1 MGEQDGRV
9 AREASVGPTRA
20 GNASNPCR
28 PRRITR
34 PASRPKEHIKPLP
47 QPPRTSAL
55 PRPFHFLLFLGAGFW
70 IVAARGLA
78 ERATQGLT
86 VRFNLSIISN
96 LLQQLFFLFLLLIG
110 FAVLHWISAR
120 NTASNSLTRLNG
132 IRATNALPARA
143 TTREEW
149 QRGAALGWAL
159 ILAAV
164 LPMMLLG
171 SLHPEFNF
179 NFANLGYALLSLL
192 TIAVATLALE
202 VAFRGFLFIQ
212 FIEATGP
219 VFATIFLSF
228 LYATL
233 SAFRPD
239 ATGLSIL
246 DTFLFAVLFCT
257 AYLRTRALWIGWG
270 IHFAWSAVAA
280 IVFGLPITIDFGF
293 NNLIFTSVT
302 GPEGLT
308 GGPYGP
314 EAAFVTAI
322 VLIIGIFVLR
332 RITRHYAWEYTYTPP
347 IASGYPM
354 DIAPPAA
361 HTAMENEAAATPAPL
376 VQILG
381 ATPTAASTNPVI
393 DDHLNRNGS

>member
-1 MGEQDGRV
+1 
-9 AREASVGPTRA
+9 
-20 GNASNPCR
+20 
-28 PRRITR
+28 
-34 PASRPKEHIKPLP
+34 LP

-55 PRPFHFLLFLGAGFW
+55 PRPFHFLLFLGAGLW
-70 IVAARGLA
+70 IVAAQGLA

-110 FAVLHWISAR
+110 FAILRWIATRSPTFD
-120 NTASNSLTRLNG
+120 NFTRLNG

-149 QRGAALGWAL
+149 LRGAALGWSL
-159 ILAAV
+159 IIAAI

-171 SLHPEFNF
+171 TLHPEFNL
-179 NFANLGYALLSLL
+179 NIANLGYALLSLV

-202 VAFRGFLFIQ
+202 VAFRGFLFIE

-228 LYATL
+228 LYAAH

-239 ATGLSIL
+239 ATTLSIL
-246 DTFLFAVLFCT
+246 DTFLFGLLFCT

-280 IVFGLPITIDFGF
+280 IVFGLPIPLDFGF

-302 GPEGLT
+302 GPEWLT
-308 GGPYGP
+308 GGGYGP
-314 EAAFVTAI
+314 EAAGFTAV
-322 VLIIGIFVLR
+322 VLIAGIFILHR
-332 RITRHYAWEYTYTPP
+332 LTRHYAWEYTYTPP

-361 HTAMENEAAATPAPL
+361 HTAMENEAAAAPVPL

-393 DDHLNRNGS
+393 QQHLNRNDENS

>member
-1 MGEQDGRV
+1 M
-9 AREASVGPTRA
+9 
-20 GNASNPCR
+20 
-28 PRRITR
+28 
-34 PASRPKEHIKPLP
+34 P
-47 QPPRTSAL
+47 QPPRTSTL
-55 PRPFHFLLFLGAGFW
+55 PRPFHFLLFLGAGLW
-70 IVAARGLA
+70 IVAAQGLA

-86 VRFNLSIISN
+86 VRFNLSIVSN
-96 LLQQLFFLFLLLIG
+96 LLQQLFFLFLLLVG
-110 FAVLHWISAR
+110 FAVLRWIATRSP
-120 NTASNSLTRLNG
+120 ASDTVTRLNG

-143 TTREEW
+143 TTREEFL
-149 QRGAALGWAL
+149 RGVALGWSL
-159 ILAAV
+159 IIAAI
-164 LPMMLLG
+164 LPLMLFG
-171 SLHPEFNF
+171 TLHPEFNLSLI
-179 NFANLGYALLSLL
+179 NLGYALLSLL

-212 FIEATGP
+212 LIEATGP
-219 VFATIFLSF
+219 VFATLFLSF

-239 ATGLSIL
+239 ATALSIL

-280 IVFGLPITIDFGF
+280 LIFGLPISVDFGF

-302 GPEGLT
+302 GPDWFT
-308 GGPYGP
+308 GGAYGP
-314 EAAFVTAI
+314 EAAFFTAI
-322 VLIIGIFVLR
+322 VLLAGIFFLYR
-332 RITRHYAWEYTYTPP
+332 LTRHYAWEYTYTPP

-361 HTAMENEAAATPAPL
+361 HTAMENEAAAAPAPL

-381 ATPTAASTNPVI
+381 STPTAASTNPVI
-393 DDHLNRNGS
+393 HDHLNRNNS

>member
-1 MGEQDGRV
+1 MRLTL
-9 AREASVGPTRA
+9 AGPQFH
-20 GNASNPCR
+20 PIL
-28 PRRITR
+28 P
-34 PASRPKEHIKPLP
+34 PRPKEPINPLP

-55 PRPFHFLLFLGAGFW
+55 PRPFHFLLFLAAGFW

-86 VRFNLSIISN
+86 VRFNLSTLSN

-110 FAVLHWISAR
+110 FSVLRWISSRQPSAR
-120 NTASNSLTRLNG
+120 NSTPGNTTTQDLTRFNG

-143 TTREEW
+143 TTREEFL
-149 QRGAALGWAL
+149 RGTALGWAL
-159 ILAAV
+159 VLAAV

-171 SLHPEFNF
+171 SLHPEFNL
-179 NFANLGYALLSLL
+179 NVGNLGYALLALL

-212 FIEATGP
+212 FIQATGP
-219 VFATIFLSF
+219 VFATLFLSL

-239 ATGLSIL
+239 ATALSIL

-280 IVFGLPITIDFGF
+280 IVFGLPIATDFGF

-302 GPEGLT
+302 GPEWLT

-314 EAAFVTAI
+314 EASFVTAI
-322 VLIIGIFVLR
+322 VLIIGIFALHR
-332 RITRHYAWEYTYTPP
+332 LTRHYAWEYTYTPP
-347 IASGYPM
+347 VASGYPM

-361 HTAMENEAAATPAPL
+361 HTAMEDEAAAAPAPL

-393 DDHLNRNGS
+393 DDHLNRNGH